1 MMLPAPSARV
11 ERPAPATELRA
22 PSAPRGPVT
31 VSVPRQRVT
40 TVPVSPPSTDVDVLG
55 PSHPLT
61 PEHERLRGRRA
72 LVAQLNDALD
82 LRDAVAM
89 RALLERYESED
100 PEDPQRLV
108 EGYERIADCIE
119 QAGTAGLADARANAQ
134 RYYDEARA
142 SSLRRYVRR
151 ICLEPDD
158 LAPGATPSS
167 P

>member
-11 ERPAPATELRA
+11 ERPAPATEPPA
-22 PSAPRGPVT
+22 PSAPLVKVRT
-31 VSVPRQRVT
+31 PRQRAASG
-40 TVPVSPPSTDVDVLG
+40 PIDPPSTDIATFG

-61 PEHERLRGRRA
+61 PEHERLRGQQA

-89 RALLERYESED
+89 RRLLERYESED
-100 PEDPQRLV
+100 PEDPQRLI

-119 QAGTAGLADARANAQ
+119 QAGAAGLADARANAQ

-151 ICLEPDD
+151 VCLEPRD
-158 LAPGATPSS
+158 LALGAMPWS